1 MDAINRLLRSPPPQV
16 LRIQSD
22 DLDKVRSWTD
32 NLSGRHSRV
41 VHGKGP
47 LGFEMTIREG
57 HRVDVS
63 GTRVKLEQTVRGTLP
78 QDCLHLAFQGGSRYA
93 FGRRQLD
100 ISQQQAVLVP
110 QGWEFT
116 RRSEPIKVLALRL
129 RDPAWRADVLARWP
143 DVALDAVAHP
153 LRLELQHPAYHAL
166 QAAIGELTSAAAD
179 PATGAAQWRLCEARL
194 VDALGDALWSTS
206 AWARTSAVDA
216 QRIARLEDWIDAHL
230 GEPITIGQLCRVAG
244 VGERSLQK
252 AFVQRR
258 GTTPMRFVAER
269 RLAAAH
275 RCLLAATPI
284 DSVSQIALEV
294 GFSHLGRFATRYH
307 HTYGET
313 PSKTLQ
319 RRRSG
324 SIVVPRRVA
333 FVDNGGSG
341 ATTRARAIATA

>member
-1 MDAINRLLRSPPPQV
+1 MNRLLQSPSPQA

-22 DLDKVRSWTD
+22 DLDEVRSWTD
-32 NLSGRHSRV
+32 KLSGRHSRV

-47 LGFEMTIREG
+47 LGFEMTVREG

-63 GTRVKLEQTVRGTLP
+63 GTRVKLEQTVRGSLP
-78 QDCLHLAFQGGSRYA
+78 QDCLHVAFEGRSRYT

-116 RRSEPIKVLALRL
+116 RRSEPIKALALRL

-153 LRLELQHPAYHAL
+153 RRLELQHPAHHAL

-216 QRIARLEDWIDAHL
+216 RRIARLEDWIDAHL
-230 GEPITIGQLCRVAG
+230 GEPITIGQLCQVAG
-244 VGERSLQK
+244 VGDRSLQN

-269 RLAAAH
+269 RLAVAH
-275 RCLLAATPI
+275 RRLLAATPI

-294 GFSHLGRFATRYH
+294 GFSHLGRFATLYRQA
-307 HTYGET
+307 YGET
-313 PSKTLQ
+313 PSQTLQ
-319 RRRSG
+319 QRRIG
-324 SIVVPRRVA
+324 LFQVPRRA
-333 FVDNGGSG
+333 NFGGNGGSG
-341 ATTRARAIATA
+341 GHTRARVLAAA